1 MKELDDDLGSR
12 ASVLAPDMK
21 NEDGGDE
28 DERHDEHGHGSAAI
42 NNLHRCSVL
51 SRQKKQKSI
60 IWWFSPKGLYTTGRF
75 LVVKS
80 YTKLVFRII
89 GNKIAKTHILSP
101 VESSV

>member
-28 DERHDEHGHGSAAI
+28 DERHDEHGNGSAGF

-51 SRQKKQKSI
+51 SRQKNTEIDHLMVLTERTVQDGTFFNRKI
-60 IWWFSPKGLYTTGRF
+60 LY
-75 LVVKS
+75 
-80 YTKLVFRII
+80 
-89 GNKIAKTHILSP
+89 
-101 VESSV
+101 